1 MKVILYLETNFILAM
16 AKGRN
21 GSMEDILQTSTEN
34 VTIAVPSI
42 CLMESLV
49 AWEKEQKRSKSFTQA
64 VQIEISEAKRNVSS
78 EDARSVV
85 AFLDRSVIIYDNLLV
100 ELDNRF
106 KNVFETLKNRAELIH
121 PKIENLQSTLNEPR
135 LTQKSE
141 RRDDFILQCILD
153 HASSN
158 QDKTK
163 AFFSENSKQF
173 GQSAVR
179 DVLREK
185 GISYFSNR
193 SNLQGWL
200 QSVESE

>member
-1 MKVILYLETNFILAM
+1 MEVILYLETNFILAM
-16 AKGRN
+16 AKGQN
-21 GSMEDILQTSTEN
+21 GFANNILQNLTEDL
-34 VTIAVPSI
+34 TIAMPSI

-49 AWEKEQKRSKSFTQA
+49 AWENQQKRSKSFTQA
-64 VQIEISEAKRNVSS
+64 VRIEISEAKRNVRS

-85 AFLDRSVIIYDNLLV
+85 EFLERSVVTYENVLV

-106 KNVFETLKNRAELIH
+106 ENALETLNNRVELIE
-121 PKIENLQSTLNEPR
+121 PKIKNLLSTLRQPSLNK
-135 LTQKSE
+135 KSE

-173 GQSAVR
+173 WQPVVR
-179 DVLREK
+179 NILRER
-185 GISYFSNR
+185 GIRYFSNR
-193 SNLQGWL
+193 SNLEGWL
-200 QSVESE
+200 QSLESE

>member
-16 AKGRN
+16 AKGQN
-21 GSMEDILQTSTEN
+21 GLADNILQNPTEDL
-34 VTIAVPSI
+34 TIAIPSI

-49 AWEKEQKRSKSFTQA
+49 AWENQQKRSKSFIQS
-64 VQIEISEAKRNVSS
+64 VRIEVNEAKRNVRS

-85 AFLDRSVIIYDNLLV
+85 EFLDRSVVTYENLLV

-106 KNVFETLKNRAELIH
+106 EDVLEILKNRVELIE
-121 PKIENLQSTLNEPR
+121 PKIENLQSTLREPS
-135 LTQKSE
+135 LSKKSE

-158 QDKTK
+158 PDKTK

-173 GQSAVR
+173 GQPVVR
-179 DVLREK
+179 NVLTER
-185 GISYFSNR
+185 GIRYFNNLE
-193 SNLQGWL
+193 NLQGWL
-200 QSVESE
+200 QSLETE

>member
-1 MKVILYLETNFILAM
+1 MQVILYLETNFLLAM

-21 GSMEDILQTSTEN
+21 GSMEEILQTSTEN
-34 VTIAVPSI
+34 VTIAIPSI

-49 AWEKEQKRSKSFTQA
+49 AWEKEEKRSQSFSQK
-64 VQIEISEAKRNVSS
+64 VKIEISEAKRNVRC
-78 EDARSVV
+78 EDARYV
-85 AFLDRSVIIYDNLLV
+85 AESLEKSLISYNNLL
-100 ELDNRF
+100 LDLDKRF
-106 KNVFETLKNRAELIH
+106 KNVFEILKNRAELIH

-135 LTQKSE
+135 LTQKWE

-173 GQSAVR
+173 RQSAVR
-179 DVLREK
+179 DVLTEK
-185 GISYFSNR
+185 GIRYFSNS
-193 SNLQGWL
+193 SNLQSWL
-200 QSVESE
+200 QSWEKK